1 MGGGGGWRAAVGRPR
16 IDEYRG
22 LLRDVGDADAAHIIL
37 EKAIV
42 ESSAVQGMNMTV
54 ALTAYNT
61 GAGCVG
67 CDGGSSGGGAR
78 V

>member
-1 MGGGGGWRAAVGRPR
+1 MRSAGALLALALAAGASA
-16 IDEYRG
+16 G
-22 LLRDVGDADAAHIIL
+22 AAGDADAAHIIL

-67 CDGGSSGGGAR
+67 CDGGSSSGGAR